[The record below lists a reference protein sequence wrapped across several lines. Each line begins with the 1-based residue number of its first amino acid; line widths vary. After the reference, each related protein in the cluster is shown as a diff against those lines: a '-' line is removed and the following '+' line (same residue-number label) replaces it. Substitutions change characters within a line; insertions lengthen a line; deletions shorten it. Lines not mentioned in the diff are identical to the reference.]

1 MRSTAAGFAP
11 LAGRDFVRTVPLII
25 TLLLAAC
32 ASPEERRWAKG
43 YSPVIDRLP
52 APPVGSEFEWRKPS
66 VAFYSF
72 PTPAPGT
79 TPASLKDLSDQGQA
93 ALIEAM
99 TATGAKPEDIRDVL
113 SRPIAQR
120 SAQPEATA
128 AVEGS
133 YKQTLVATVSRGWD
147 AGPADR
153 LVRTWID
160 VIPLNF
166 VFDGYTVI
174 ATDNQLLNIAQ
185 ITNTSSASLQ
195 GQLGR
200 TTSDTAATTT
210 AAPPLTS
217 VLTDV
222 LGTSAGITGNLSNQ
236 RVTNATINQ
245 QYMKLGA
252 DILPTELRI
261 LRESER
267 NLDISGNTLIALT
280 MRIDPRRWRRDL
292 PPSPVVLEER
302 SQRVTKLKLA
312 SDTGVLQ
319 APGDITLEVTLQK
332 SPPSCPL
339 IADVHLYYELRQV
352 TANASTYV
360 EGKQRADYKRGV
372 FKKERVELI
381 PATTVRRP
389 SWRIY
394 GRGNAELTLR
404 DVLGQNLP
412 LDFIS
417 YEQARSFAD
426 WLNHNG
432 SAIKSSGLD
441 LGKAGLR
448 LYSGDEGTPFP
459 AGPYEA
465 QAYEQ
470 QSLVE
475 LCSRIEHEPRVESRK
490 PEFGRDAEGGRVNTN
505 PARRG

>member
-1 MRSTAAGFAP
+1 MLM
-11 LAGRDFVRTVPLII
+11 LAG
-25 TLLLAAC
+25 C

-52 APPVGSEFEWRKPS
+52 APPTASEFEWRKPS
-66 VAFYSF
+66 VALYSF
-72 PTPAPGT
+72 PTLASGNP
-79 TPASLKDLSDQGQA
+79 PASLKDLSDQGQA
-93 ALIEAM
+93 AFIETM
-99 TATGAKPEDIRDVL
+99 TATGAKPEDIRDAL
-113 SRPIAQR
+113 ARPIAQKA
-120 SAQPEATA
+120 AQSEGTA

-153 LVRTWID
+153 LVRTWIE
-160 VIPLNF
+160 VTPLNF

-185 ITNTSSASLQ
+185 ITNTSTASLQ
-195 GQLGR
+195 AQLGR
-200 TTSDTAATTT
+200 TTSDTTATTT
-210 AAPPLTS
+210 TAPPVTS

-222 LGTSAGITGNLSNQ
+222 LGTSAGVTGNLSNQ

-292 PPSPVVLEER
+292 PPSPLQLEER
-302 SQRVTKLKLA
+302 SQRVTRLRLA
-312 SDTGVLQ
+312 SDSGVLQ
-319 APGDITLEVTLQK
+319 SPGDITLEVTLQK

-352 TANASTYV
+352 TGNPSTYV
-360 EGKQRADYKRGV
+360 EGKQKADYKRGV
-372 FKKERVELI
+372 YKKERVELV

-389 SWRIY
+389 SWHLY
-394 GRGNAELTLR
+394 GRSDAELTLR
-404 DVLGQNLP
+404 DVFGQNLP
-412 LDFIS
+412 LDFTS
-417 YEQARSFAD
+417 YEQARNFAD
-426 WLNHNG
+426 WLNRNA
-432 SAIKSSGLD
+432 SAIKSSGLN
-441 LGKAGLR
+441 LGQAGLR

-465 QAYEQ
+465 RPYEQ

-475 LCSRIEHEPRVESRK
+475 LCRRIEHEPRIETRK
-490 PEFGRDAEGGRVNTN
+490 PE
-505 PARRG
+505 